1 MDEKTV
7 KVYTDTLE
15 FMPYG
20 RAVALGF
27 FDGMHRGHLDIIRKT
42 VKFAKKNGLRSTV
55 MTFMNFPKDNGI
67 CITTLNER
75 LDILSAEGVDEMLV
89 MDFEKVK
96 DISPEEFFDD
106 ILRRKLNSVL
116 LLSGDD
122 YSFGKDA
129 RGDTALLGELC
140 GKQDI
145 VLKVIPAKCMGEDK
159 RRISSTWM
167 KECLRSGDAGTFTEL
182 SGGRPFFYEGIVSR
196 GKGLGRQLGFP
207 TANLNIPADKIV
219 VARGVYVSRVT
230 LGKTTFYGVTNVG
243 LRPTVEDVEEP
254 LAETFIFDFDDDIYG
269 AFIRVELL
277 KFLRPEVAFPSKE
290 DLMAEV
296 ERNKEQAKTYLT
308 ESGMIS

>member
-1 MDEKTV
+1 M
-7 KVYTDTLE
+7 
-15 FMPYG
+15 
-20 RAVALGF
+20 
-27 FDGMHRGHLDIIRKT
+27 
-42 VKFAKKNGLRSTV
+42 
-55 MTFMNFPKDNGI
+55 
-67 CITTLNER
+67 
-75 LDILSAEGVDEMLV
+75 
-89 MDFEKVK
+89 
-96 DISPEEFFDD
+96 
-106 ILRRKLNSVL
+106 
-116 LLSGDD
+116 
-122 YSFGKDA
+122 
-129 RGDTALLGELC
+129 
-140 GKQDI
+140 
-145 VLKVIPAKCMGEDK
+145 
-159 RRISSTWM
+159 
-167 KECLRSGDAGTFTEL
+167 
-182 SGGRPFFYEGIVSR
+182 
-196 GKGLGRQLGFP
+196 GFP